1 VQRVMIQQL
10 KEMGIN
16 PSATYCNLSLDEWK
30 ELELSRGEGRLSS
43 NGTVIVNTGIYTG
56 RSPKDRFIV
65 KSNNTKDL
73 VDWGDINLPLS
84 EEAFDTLENAVK
96 KEMNDKDLFIFD
108 GFAGADKRY
117 QLPIR
122 VLTLKSWQGHF
133 SHNMF
138 IRPNN
143 KELENFKPEFT
154 ILNAHS
160 TEIENWKE
168 LGLNSKVFIVLNLEK
183 KMAIIGG
190 TEYGGEIK
198 KSVFSA
204 LNFYLPLKG
213 VMPMHCSANIGKN
226 EDSALFFGLSG
237 TGKTTLSTDP
247 DRRLVGDDEHGWS
260 DDGIFN
266 FEGGCYAKTINLDP
280 AKEPDIYN
288 AIRPGALLENV
299 ITDDNGVVDYSDGSI
314 TENTRVSYPINYIDN
329 IEPSETGGHP
339 KHVIFLT
346 CDAFGVLPPV
356 AKLTPEMAMYHFLSG
371 YTAKVAGTERGITE
385 PVATFSTCFGAPFM
399 PQFPTT
405 YAELLGKKLKKH
417 GAQAWLVNTGWSGG
431 SYGIGNRID
440 LPVTRR
446 MLTAIL
452 NGELE
457 NSKFVPDSNFK
468 ILVPEDVPGVES
480 EILNPRNTWKDKEA
494 YDTKAKELIE
504 LFKNNFVKYEN
515 FGDYAKAGPD

>member
-1 VQRVMIQQL
+1 MLQQL
-10 KEMGIN
+10 RQMNIN
-16 PSATYCNLSLDEWK
+16 PSAIYCNLSQEEWREQ
-30 ELELSRGEGRLSS
+30 ELKRGEGRLSE

-56 RSPKDRFIV
+56 RSPNDRFIV
-65 KSNNTKDL
+65 RNKSSENL
-73 VDWGDINLPLS
+73 IDWGDVNLPLS
-84 EEAFDTLENAVK
+84 EKSFDVLEAAVK
-96 KEMNDKDLFIFD
+96 KEMKGQELFIFD

-117 QLPIR
+117 QLPLR
-122 VLTLKSWQGHF
+122 VVTMKSWQGHF

-138 IRPNN
+138 IRPTE

-154 ILNAHS
+154 ILNASS
-160 TEIENWKE
+160 TEIENWDE

-198 KSVFSA
+198 KSIFSA
-204 LNFYLPLKG
+204 LNFYLPLEG

-247 DRRLVGDDEHGWS
+247 NRRLIGDDEHGWS
-260 DDGIFN
+260 DNGIFN

-280 AKEPDIYN
+280 SKEPDIFK
-288 AIRPGALLENV
+288 AIKPGALLENV
-299 ITDDNGVVDYSDGSI
+299 ITDENGVVDYNDGSI
-314 TENTRVSYPINYIDN
+314 TENTRVSYPINYINN
-329 IEPSETGGHP
+329 IEPTEQGGHP
-339 KHVIFLT
+339 GNVIFLT

-356 AKLTPEMAMYHFLSG
+356 SKLTPEMAMYHFLSG

-399 PQFPTT
+399 PQYPTT
-405 YAELLGKKLKKH
+405 YAELLGEKLKKH
-417 GAQAWLVNTGWSGG
+417 NSQAWLVNTGWSGG
-431 SYGIGNRID
+431 AYGTGERID

-452 NGELE
+452 DGELDNVE
-457 NSKFVPDSNFK
+457 FTPDLNFK
-468 ILVPEDVPGVES
+468 ILVPDNVPDVDS
-480 EILNPRNTWKDKEA
+480 NILNPRNTWADKDA
-494 YDTKAKELIE
+494 YDSKAKELIT
-504 LFKNNFVKYEN
+504 LFKNNFVKYES
-515 FGDYAKAGPD
+515 FGDYSKAGPD

>member
-1 VQRVMIQQL
+1 MLQQL
-10 KEMGIN
+10 RQMNIN
-16 PSATYCNLSLDEWK
+16 PSAIYCNLSQEEWREQ
-30 ELELSRGEGRLSS
+30 ELKRGEGRLSE

-56 RSPKDRFIV
+56 RSPNDRFIV
-65 KSNNTKDL
+65 RNKSSENL
-73 VDWGDINLPLS
+73 IDWGDVNLPLS
-84 EEAFDTLENAVK
+84 EKSFDVLEAAVK
-96 KEMNDKDLFIFD
+96 KEMKGQELFIFD

-117 QLPIR
+117 QLPLR
-122 VLTLKSWQGHF
+122 VVTMKSWQGHF

-138 IRPNN
+138 IRPTE

-154 ILNAHS
+154 ILNASS
-160 TEIENWKE
+160 TEIENWDE

-198 KSVFSA
+198 KSIFSA
-204 LNFYLPLKG
+204 LNFYLPLEG

-247 DRRLVGDDEHGWS
+247 NRRLIGDDEHGWS
-260 DDGIFN
+260 DNGIFN

-280 AKEPDIYN
+280 SKEPDIFK
-288 AIRPGALLENV
+288 AIKPGALLENV
-299 ITDDNGVVDYSDGSI
+299 ITDENGVVDYNDGSI
-314 TENTRVSYPINYIDN
+314 TENTRVSYPINYINN
-329 IEPSETGGHP
+329 IEPTEQGGHP
-339 KHVIFLT
+339 GNVIFLT

-356 AKLTPEMAMYHFLSG
+356 SKLTPEMAMYHFLSG

-399 PQFPTT
+399 PQYPTT
-405 YAELLGKKLKKH
+405 YAELLGEKLKKH
-417 GAQAWLVNTGWSGG
+417 NAQAWLVNTGWSGG
-431 SYGIGNRID
+431 AYGTGERID

-452 NGELE
+452 DGELDNVE
-457 NSKFVPDSNFK
+457 FTPDLNFK
-468 ILVPEDVPGVES
+468 ILVPDNVPDVDS
-480 EILNPRNTWKDKEA
+480 NILNPRNTWADKEA
-494 YDTKAKELIE
+494 YDSKAKELIT
-504 LFKNNFVKYEN
+504 LFKNNFVKYES
-515 FGDYAKAGPD
+515 FGDYSKAGPD